1 MRAFTALATCEG
13 RGGVAG
19 RPRGSLRGSSS
30 RTRGSLRGS
39 PPCTNFGPR
48 RPRASTTRP
57 PTALGP
63 EAKPT
68 SASTSA
74 WRAPRSAA
82 RARTRAGAH
91 AAGQDRSR
99 RRPSRRRAGWRHQRS
114 RSRANGLKTLGIPSK
129 PGSRFLWAKAAIESC
144 KQHRHTRAITHSSRT
159 TSKQHS
165 AVIGQAKPTALLN
178 LNSTKRARQAPQK
191 KDSKSNGQPPVRRV
205 RGRPPSRSVAGRF
218 INMPSKSRRE
228 RRRSRQDEFGLC
240 RGDRGH
246 GAAFGGRGELEPRR
260 VKGGLR
266 RRCAGATARHR
277 AAGPPLG
284 LRDLFYRI
292 NRSA

>member
-1 MRAFTALATCEG
+1 MALSGSSSRRWRAFLPIGLPPAAALRLLGLPLYMRAFTALATCEG

-82 RARTRAGAH
+82 RARTRAGA
-91 AAGQDRSR
+91 SR
-99 RRPSRRRAGWRHQRS
+99 PARTARDGDHPGYSRAG
-114 RSRANGLKTLGIPSK
+114 GI
-129 PGSRFLWAKAAIESC
+129 R
-144 KQHRHTRAITHSSRT
+144 
-159 TSKQHS
+159 
-165 AVIGQAKPTALLN
+165 
-178 LNSTKRARQAPQK
+178 
-191 KDSKSNGQPPVRRV
+191 
-205 RGRPPSRSVAGRF
+205 
-218 INMPSKSRRE
+218 
-228 RRRSRQDEFGLC
+228 
-240 RGDRGH
+240 
-246 GAAFGGRGELEPRR
+246 RR
-260 VKGGLR
+260 VKPDLFLSAQAAAALKKELELQ
-266 RRCAGATARHR
+266 RRCRRQWLDTCYHTFKQASVRASKRH
-277 AAGPPLG
+277 AAAKPGPPL
-284 LRDLFYRI
+284 
-292 NRSA
+292 S

>member
-1 MRAFTALATCEG
+1 MVPLTSRPGASCSLAALAPRRRLPGCYCQARRWGCLFSRYVLAARRRRNARWYLALSGSSSRRWRAFLPIGLPPAAALRLLGLPLYMRAFTALATCEG

-82 RARTRAGAH
+82 RARTRAGASRPARTARGGDH
-91 AAGQDRSR
+91 PGAA
-99 RRPSRRRAGWRHQRS
+99 RAGDMS

-129 PGSRFLWAKAAIESC
+129 AS
-144 KQHRHTRAITHSSRT
+144 
-159 TSKQHS
+159 
-165 AVIGQAKPTALLN
+165 
-178 LNSTKRARQAPQK
+178 RARAFC
-191 KDSKSNGQPPVRRV
+191 GQQ
-205 RGRPPSRSVAGRF
+205 
-218 INMPSKSRRE
+218 
-228 RRRSRQDEFGLC
+228 RQ
-240 RGDRGH
+240 
-246 GAAFGGRGELEPRR
+246 
-260 VKGGLR
+260 
-266 RRCAGATARHR
+266 
-277 AAGPPLG
+277 
-284 LRDLFYRI
+284 
-292 NRSA
+292 

>member
-1 MRAFTALATCEG
+1 MPRGDGVTQRWYLALSGSSSVRCRPVFCRHKQREAALRLLGLPLYMRAFTALATCEG

-82 RARTRAGAH
+82 RARTRAGASRPARTARDGDH
-91 AAGQDRSR
+91 PGAARAGGIGAQRKTRFVSQADAAGVQKKELEL
-99 RRPSRRRAGWRHQRS
+99 HQRRDRQWVDTFCHTFKQAS
-114 RSRANGLKTLGIPSK
+114 VSRAS
-129 PGSRFLWAKAAIESC
+129 AA
-144 KQHRHTRAITHSSRT
+144 A
-159 TSKQHS
+159 
-165 AVIGQAKPTALLN
+165 AAKP
-178 LNSTKRARQAPQK
+178 
-191 KDSKSNGQPPVRRV
+191 
-205 RGRPPSRSVAGRF
+205 
-218 INMPSKSRRE
+218 
-228 RRRSRQDEFGLC
+228 
-240 RGDRGH
+240 
-246 GAAFGGRGELEPRR
+246 
-260 VKGGLR
+260 
-266 RRCAGATARHR
+266 
-277 AAGPPLG
+277 GPPL
-284 LRDLFYRI
+284 
-292 NRSA
+292 S